1 MEIEI
6 IIKLFSPFFVLW
18 EKSVCFIGVSL
29 DQRKE
34 GRGVCRKGGEA
45 KRERGF
51 EEGERERKSGDRVE
65 GDGVEGENLL

>member
-34 GRGVCRKGGEA
+34 GRGVCRKGEA
-45 KRERGF
+45 KRDRGF
-51 EEGERERKSGDRVE
+51 EERERERKSGDRVE

>member
-18 EKSVCFIGVSL
+18 EKSVCFI
-29 DQRKE
+29 E